1 MKHAVDLFFKM
12 HSSTGLFT
20 NSFTSNRQNRQLV
33 ESSQTCMRVEQF
45 SKTSM
50 IQSWKIERLRDC
62 FSCKAADDVLNLE
75 KTSSYKNEK
84 NTQNKNKEMEL
95 SQTDLKDI
103 DLDLHDQDIPWL
115 ILRYKPPRL
124 ELVQKPRNHKCDYP
138 ECGKT
143 YTKSSHL
150 KAHIRTHT
158 GEKPFKCTWTNC
170 PWNFARSDELT
181 RHMRRHTGYKPYH
194 CLSCHKAFSRCDH
207 LTLHL
212 KQRHKMIVNLKRKS
226 LRWPSVMLVVLW
238 GRRDLGSQKRLRVT
252 VIMMI
257 SIWLHRKTRQA
268 RRIPR

>member
-1 MKHAVDLFFKM
+1 M
-12 HSSTGLFT
+12 
-20 NSFTSNRQNRQLV
+20 
-33 ESSQTCMRVEQF
+33 
-45 SKTSM
+45 
-50 IQSWKIERLRDC
+50 RDC

-95 SQTDLKDI
+95 SPTDLKDI

-124 ELVQKPRNHKCDYP
+124 ELVQKPRNHKCDYPECGKTYTKSCYLRDHIRTHHTGEKPFKRAQKPRNHKCDYP

-181 RHMRRHTGYKPYH
+181 RHMRRHTGYKPYQ

-226 LRWPSVMLVVLW
+226 
-238 GRRDLGSQKRLRVT
+238 
-252 VIMMI
+252 
-257 SIWLHRKTRQA
+257 
-268 RRIPR
+268 